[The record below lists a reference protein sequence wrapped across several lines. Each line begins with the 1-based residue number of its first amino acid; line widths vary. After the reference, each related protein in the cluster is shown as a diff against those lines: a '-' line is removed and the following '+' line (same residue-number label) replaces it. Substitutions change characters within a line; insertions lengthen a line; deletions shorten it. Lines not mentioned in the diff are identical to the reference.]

1 MKKLICIL
9 ILSQGIQ
16 AGATHWLTYH
26 VYYETEYIQGPWS
39 RSQILNQSGYHYL
52 AVREYTDLFGTE
64 QVDLAEKM
72 ISRLKELH
80 PAAYEISYTLNI
92 NRDTVILE
100 IDPADGTWDRIR
112 NEVTA
117 TMTMN
122 SFRAVCFR
130 LPDTVVITTMADVT
144 LPYFDLVPAGHR
156 AADSDQ
162 VTREGLENPSDEP
175 SPGLTGNRKSTRQGI
190 LLPALLI
197 SIALNLIFIIV
208 TVKRR
213 RQ

>member
-1 MKKLICIL
+1 MKRLLCIL
-9 ILSQGIQ
+9 ILFQGIQ

-39 RSQILNQSGYHYL
+39 RSQILNQSGYRYL

-64 QVDLAEKM
+64 QVDLADKT

-80 PAAYEISYTLNI
+80 PTAYEMDYTLEMSG
-92 NRDTVILE
+92 DTVILE
-100 IDPADGTWDRIR
+100 LDPTAGSWDRIR

-130 LPDTVVITTMADVT
+130 LPDTVVITTMADVD
-144 LPYFDLVPAGHR
+144 LPYFDLVPAGRR

-162 VTREGLENPSDEP
+162 VTREGHENPSDVP

-208 TVKRR
+208 IVKRR